1 MPAFT
6 GFPIKTLLFLE
17 ELRAN
22 NNREWFEENKSR
34 YEALVREPALD
45 LITTMGPRLAKLSDQ
60 FVAAPKKV
68 GGSLMR
74 VYKDTRFSRDKT
86 PYKTNI
92 GIQFRHALGK
102 DVHAPGYYLHID
114 PEECFVGVGLWHPEA
129 EPLAA
134 IRTHIADQPAAWKK
148 VRKQAGFAEQFK
160 LGGESLRRPP
170 KGYDETTPGIED
182 IKRKDFIAISE
193 LSAADIH
200 EMNFVDLVATRF
212 RTATPFMRF
221 LCEAV
226 GVPFYG

>member
-6 GFPIKTLLFLE
+6 GFPNKTLLFLE

-45 LITTMGPRLAKLSDQ
+45 LITAMGPHLEKLSVQ

-74 VYKDTRFSRDKT
+74 VYNDTRFSRDKT

-114 PEECFVGVGLWHPEA
+114 PGECFVGVGLWHPEA

-134 IRTHIADQPAAWKK
+134 IRQRIADQPAAWKK
-148 VRKQAGFAEQFK
+148 VRHQAAFAEQFQ

-170 KGYDETTPGIED
+170 KGYDETTPCIDD
-182 IKRKDFIAISE
+182 IKRKDFIASCE
-193 LSAADIH
+193 LSATDIH
-200 EMNFVDLVATRF
+200 AKNFVDLVATRF

-226 GVPFYG
+226 GVPF

>member
-1 MPAFT
+1 MPAFA
-6 GFPIKTLLFLE
+6 GFPDTTLLFLE

-45 LITTMGPRLAKLSDQ
+45 LITAMGPRLAKLSDQ
-60 FVAAPKKV
+60 FVAVPKKV
-68 GGSLMR
+68 GGSMMR

-114 PEECFVGVGLWHPEA
+114 PTECFVGVGLWHPEA

-134 IRTHIADQPAAWKK
+134 IRRRIFEQPAAWKK
-148 VRKQAGFAEQFK
+148 VRDQASFAEQFK

-182 IKRKDFIAISE
+182 IKRKDFIASCE

-200 EMNFVDLVATRF
+200 LNNFVDLVASRF

-221 LCEAV
+221 LCQAV
-226 GVPFYG
+226 RVPF

>member
-1 MPAFT
+1 MPAFV
-6 GFPIKTLLFLE
+6 GFPSTTLQFLE
-17 ELRAN
+17 ELRASN
-22 NNREWFEENKSR
+22 EREWFEENKAR

-45 LITTMGPRLAKLSDQ
+45 FITAMSPPLAKLSDH

-102 DVHAPGYYLHID
+102 DVHAPGYYLHIE
-114 PEECFVGVGLWHPEA
+114 PAECFVGVGLWHPEA
-129 EPLAA
+129 EPMAA
-134 IRTHIADQPAAWKK
+134 IRRRIAEQPAAWKK
-148 VRKQAGFAEQFK
+148 VRDQAAFTEQFK

-170 KGYDETTPGIED
+170 KGYDESTPGIDD
-182 IKRKDFIAISE
+182 IKRKDFIASCE

-200 EMNFVDLVATRF
+200 RKDFVDLVATRF

-226 GVPFYG
+226 GVPF

>member
-6 GFPIKTLLFLE
+6 GFPIRTLRFLE

-22 NNREWFEENKSR
+22 NNREWFEENKPQ

-45 LITTMGPRLAKLSDQ
+45 LITAMGPRLAKLSDQ

-129 EPLAA
+129 VPLAA
-134 IRTHIADQPAAWKK
+134 IRKRIAEQSAAWKK
-148 VRKQAGFAEQFK
+148 VRAQPGFAAQFR
-160 LGGESLRRPP
+160 LGGDSLRRPP
-170 KGYDETTPGIED
+170 KGYAETTPCIED
-182 IKRKDFIAISE
+182 IKRKDFIASCE
-193 LSAADIH
+193 LSAAEIH
-200 EMNFVDLVATRF
+200 DKGFVDLVATRF

-226 GVPFYG
+226 GVPF

>member
-6 GFPIKTLLFLE
+6 GFPSATLLFLE
-17 ELRAN
+17 ELRTN

-45 LITTMGPRLAKLSDQ
+45 LITAMGPRLEKLSDQ

-134 IRTHIADQPAAWKK
+134 IRKRIAEQPAAWKK
-148 VRKQAGFAEQFK
+148 VRDQSSFTEQFT

-170 KGYDETTPGIED
+170 KGYDETMPGIED
-182 IKRKDFIAISE
+182 IKRKDFIASCE
-193 LSAADIH
+193 LFASDIH
-200 EMNFVDLVATRF
+200 QDKFVDLVATRF

-226 GVPFYG
+226 GVPF

>member
-6 GFPIKTLLFLE
+6 GFPMQTLRFLE
-17 ELRAN
+17 TLRAN
-22 NNREWFEENKSR
+22 NNREWFEENKSQ

-45 LITTMGPRLAKLSDQ
+45 LITAMGPRLAKLSDQ

-134 IRTHIADQPAAWKK
+134 IRKRIAEQPAAWKK
-148 VRKQAGFAEQFK
+148 VRNQAGFAGQFN
-160 LGGESLRRPP
+160 LGGESLKRPP
-170 KGYDETTPGIED
+170 KGYDDATPCIED
-182 IKRKDFIAISE
+182 IKRKDFIASCE
-193 LSAADIH
+193 LSAAEIH
-200 EMNFVDLVATRF
+200 DKRFVDLVATRF

-221 LCEAV
+221 LCDAV
-226 GVPFYG
+226 GVPF

>member
-6 GFPIKTLLFLE
+6 GFPANTLLFLE

-22 NNREWFEENKSR
+22 NDREWFEENKSR
-34 YEALVREPALD
+34 YEGLVREPALD
-45 LITTMGPRLAKLSDQ
+45 FITAMAPRLAKLSDQ
-60 FVAAPKKV
+60 FVAVPKKT

-114 PEECFVGVGLWHPEA
+114 PTECFVGVGLWHPEA
-129 EPLAA
+129 APLAA
-134 IRTHIADQPAAWKK
+134 IRTRIAEQPAAWKK
-148 VRKQAGFAEQFK
+148 VRNQASFVGHFK

-182 IKRKDFIAISE
+182 IKRKDFIASCE
-193 LSAADIH
+193 LSASDIH
-200 EMNFVDLVATRF
+200 QGRFVDLVASRF

-226 GVPFYG
+226 GVPF

>member
-6 GFPIKTLLFLE
+6 GFPETSLLFLE
-17 ELRAN
+17 ELAAN
-22 NNREWFEENKSR
+22 NNREWFEENKAR
-34 YEALVREPALD
+34 YEELIREPALD
-45 LITTMGPRLAKLSDQ
+45 FIAAMAPRLARLSDQ
-60 FVAAPKKV
+60 FIAAPKKT

-114 PEECFVGVGLWHPEA
+114 PTECFVGVGLWHPESA
-129 EPLAA
+129 PLAS
-134 IRTHIADQPAAWKK
+134 IRRRIAEQPAVWKK
-148 VRKQAGFAEQFK
+148 VRNQASFAEQFR
-160 LGGESLRRPP
+160 LDGESLRRPP
-170 KGYDETTPGIED
+170 RGFDETTPGIED
-182 IKRKDFIAISE
+182 IKRKDFIATCE
-193 LSAADIH
+193 LSAADTH
-200 EMNFVDLVATRF
+200 KADFPDLVATRF

-226 GVPFYG
+226 EIPF